1 MDEKIKGVIIHE
13 DDAEPVLPPVAEN
26 APPASDNIQEE
37 TTKAQSGPLP
47 EEAEA
52 LITEKYEAPLA
63 KKMLLL
69 LLIAIVFV
77 ASVMM
82 VYLKVSDTETL
93 VTDAQKLVYPL
104 GAGVVVGM
112 MVVMWLCHQ
121 TMFRDTKKQ
130 PGAWVF
136 PVFTGFVTLVC
147 AMMAYAC
154 VGMWP
159 VGEESAMIVD
169 LHHQYTPMLSQL
181 RDMIL
186 NGGSPLYSF
195 EIGSGTSFIPMFAY
209 YLASPL
215 NLLLLL
221 FPQHLL
227 AEGVLVIT
235 LIKMALMGAMMAL
248 CMQYIFK
255 RRDFSLVLI
264 GVMFALMMYNLAYS
278 WNIMWLDC
286 VMFLPLVVMGFE
298 HMMRTGKYLLYVLS
312 LAYVLYANYY
322 IGFMIC
328 IFLVL
333 YYIAFFFR
341 VRRGAVKQRIGFTRF
356 AIGSL
361 LGGGLAAFILLPA
374 FISLSGTS
382 AAGGNLPEFA
392 TNFNVFELIGRGL
405 YGVEPTVRSG
415 NLPNTY
421 CGVLA
426 VLTLPLFATMSS
438 IPLRRRLAYL
448 GLFFMM
454 AISLVINQLDL
465 LWHGLHSPNDLP
477 YRFSFLYS
485 FALLLITFEVLYRIK
500 EIKASQ
506 IGMSVFGIAVYLII
520 EEQFG
525 TQEYSYDSLYLSFA
539 LIAVYAVIMLLI
551 SQKKMAA
558 RVGYSL
564 IAVFVVA
571 EMMFNA
577 AVSLQQLNNNEH
589 YTNHDSYLDNQKTQV
604 VTELVAQMQAIGDE
618 EMGDDFYRFEFTPDH
633 TLVDTA
639 MFDYRGIKIFAST
652 GSYSMTRFMGSLGY
666 DVNGVNSQ
674 AYRQY
679 IPSADAMLSLRYIA
693 LDKDLVN
700 HPYLEKIKT
709 VKSEDGANTYH
720 IYRNK
725 AYLPVG
731 FMAGSAIKE
740 HEFEYYNPIVS
751 QNTLYQALTGTTEN
765 IMITEPIST
774 SMTNLASVT
783 GDASFSMS
791 GSGTG
796 VFKAVVSET
805 AETYVYVDCRA
816 ASSINVSVKGGSSWN
831 VTTHQPYMVNAGVLN
846 EGTEIEVRVTSNNGC
861 SGNIYVSRLDQEVFN
876 RDLDMLNDE
885 ALKITSFDDSSMEGV
900 VNAKADGVMC
910 MSIEY
915 DAGWTVL
922 VDGKEVDTF
931 RLYID
936 NDNAEQAE
944 SEAERN
950 GDVIN
955 RNDYGAMLGFE
966 VGAGE
971 HTITLKFMPCG
982 LIPGIV
988 ISVVSLAALIALL
1001 VYLKKRDTAK
1011 ETQPVNNSQSETEDK
1026 GGDNT

>member
-1 MDEKIKGVIIHE
+1 MDEKITGVIHNE
-13 DDAEPVLPPVAEN
+13 DDGSSSNE
-26 APPASDNIQEE
+26 S
-37 TTKAQSGPLP
+37 TTVPTP
-47 EEAEA
+47 EEVEEVVFKAKDNSLA
-52 LITEKYEAPLA
+52 MKRLLIG
-63 KKMLLL
+63 

-77 ASVMM
+77 ATVVM

-93 VTDAQKLVYPL
+93 VTEAQKLLYPL
-104 GAGVVVGM
+104 GAGALVGT
-112 MVVMWLCHQ
+112 MVVAWLYHQ
-121 TMFRDTKKQ
+121 TLRKEDAVEAKAWFY
-130 PGAWVF
+130 PVLSGA
-136 PVFTGFVTLVC
+136 VTL
-147 AMMAYAC
+147 ASAALAYIC
-154 VGMWP
+154 IGMWP

-181 RDMIL
+181 RDML
-186 NGGSPLYSF
+186 LDGGSPLYSF

-255 RRDFSLVLI
+255 RRDFSLIAI
-264 GVMFALMMYNLAYS
+264 GVMYALMMYTLAYS

-298 HMMRTGKYLLYVLS
+298 HMMRTGKYLVYVLS

-333 YYIAFFFR
+333 YYVAFFFR
-341 VRRGAVKQRIGFTRF
+341 VKRGPVKQRVGFVRF
-356 AIGSL
+356 VIGSL

-382 AAGGNLPEFA
+382 AAGGNMPEFA

-426 VLTLPLFATMSS
+426 VLALPIFATMST

-454 AISLVINQLDL
+454 GISLVINQLDL

-485 FALLLITFEVLYRIK
+485 FALLLIAFEVLYRIK
-500 EIKASQ
+500 DIKPSQ
-506 IGMSVFGIAVYLII
+506 IAVSVFGIAVYLII

-539 LIAVYAVIMLLI
+539 LIAVYAVVMLLV
-551 SQKKMAA
+551 SQKKMVA

-577 AVSLQQLNNNEH
+577 GLSLQQLNNNEH

-604 VTELVAQMQAIGDE
+604 VQELVAQMQAIGDT

-693 LDKDLVN
+693 LDKDLVD

-731 FMAGSAIKE
+731 FMANAGIKE

-751 QNTLYQALTGTTEN
+751 QNTLYQALTGTAEN
-765 IMITEPIST
+765 IMITEPITT

-796 VFKAVVSET
+796 VFTATVSKT

-861 SGNIYVSRLDQEVFN
+861 SGNIYVSHLDQDVFN
-876 RDLDMLNDE
+876 RDIEMLSDE

-915 DAGWTVL
+915 DAGWTVE
-922 VDGKEVDTF
+922 VDGKEVETF

-936 NDNAEQAE
+936 NDNAEQAQG
-944 SEAERN
+944 EADRDGA
-950 GDVIN
+950 GDIN

-966 VGAGE
+966 VGAGQ
-971 HTITLKFMPCG
+971 HTVTLKFSPRG
-982 LIPGIV
+982 LLPGIV
-988 ISVVSLAALIALL
+988 ISVVSLGALL
-1001 VYLKKRDTAK
+1001 VVLDSVKRRDTGK
-1011 ETQPVNNSQSETEDK
+1011 GFLPFLNSKKAVVEDK
-1026 GGDNT
+1026 GDDEA